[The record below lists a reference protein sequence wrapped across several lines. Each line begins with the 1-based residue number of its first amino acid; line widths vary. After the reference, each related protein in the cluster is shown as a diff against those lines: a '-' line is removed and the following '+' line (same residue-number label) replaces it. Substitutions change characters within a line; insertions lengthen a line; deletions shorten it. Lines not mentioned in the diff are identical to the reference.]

1 MLISDNQKTE
11 TTWAGILHPAHATDL
26 PADYLRLLTA
36 LDEGWQIAEAS
47 HLLAHGRNN
56 EGRAYQLTLI
66 HQTKPIVRGMTVAQ
80 NLKVDALLE
89 HEGVPAAI

>member
-1 MLISDNQKTE
+1 MLNLHNQQTEIS
-11 TTWAGILHPAHATDL
+11 WAGLHQQAHATDL
-26 PADYLRLLTA
+26 PADYLRLLAA

-47 HLLAHGRNN
+47 YLLAHGRNN

-66 HQTKPIVRGMTVAQ
+66 HQTKPIVREMTVAQ